1 MGNRMIAAF
10 ALGIAL
16 AAGASAQD
24 RVDLSALDAAMP
36 GPRTQV
42 LVLGS
47 VHLAQGGPE
56 RFDPAALEPLL
67 QRLAAYTPDIVTIE
81 ALSGETCELMR
92 HRVAYRPI
100 VEDYCPDVAPA
111 QAALGVDTWTALDRV
126 DATLKAWPAQP
137 APAQRRH
144 LAALFLASGDPSS
157 ALVQWWQ
164 LPESERHAG
173 DGLDEALVQAL
184 RKREASRNENVQVAA
199 RLAARLG
206 LQRVFPVDDH
216 TGDNLDIDDEAAFEK
231 AIRAAW
237 DGASADAKEMRGRVD
252 AMHKAGQFL
261 ATYRAINDPAYLRTA
276 IDADFGQAL
285 RDPSPGGY
293 GRQYAGGWETRN
305 LRMVANVHA
314 AFREHPGARVLCLVG
329 SSHKPWFDDLL
340 GRMQGVETVDA
351 ERALD
356 QGGQAQDQRASRSP
370 GNSGQVRLR

>member
-1 MGNRMIAAF
+1 MNMRVAAF
-10 ALGIAL
+10 VLCL
-16 AAGASAQD
+16 SLSSAGFAQA

-47 VHLAQGGPE
+47 VHLSQGGPE
-56 RFDPAALEPLL
+56 QFDPAALQPLL
-67 QRLAAYTPDIVTIE
+67 QRLAAYKPDIVTIE
-81 ALSGETCELMR
+81 GLPGETCEVMR
-92 HRVAYRPI
+92 HRAAYKQAI
-100 VEDYCPDVAPA
+100 EDYCPDVAPA
-111 QAALGVDTWTALDRV
+111 QAALGIDTWTALDRV

-137 APAQRRH
+137 AASQRRS
-144 LAALFLASGDPSS
+144 LAALFLAAGDPSS

-237 DGASADAKEMRGRVD
+237 DGASADAKEMRGRAD
-252 AMHKAGQFL
+252 ALHASGDLL
-261 ATYRAINDPAYLRTA
+261 ATYRAINDPAYLRAA

-285 RDPSPGGY
+285 RDPSPGRY

-305 LRMVANVHA
+305 LRMAANVHA
-314 AFREHPGARVLCLVG
+314 AFRDRPGARVLCIVG
-329 SSHKPWFDDLL
+329 SSHKPWFDSLL
-340 GRMQGVETVDA
+340 GQMQGVDLVDA
-351 ERALD
+351 EQALK
-356 QGGQAQDQRASRSP
+356 
-370 GNSGQVRLR
+370 